1 MYVNNAAYRAHIQNI
16 TDEEERKNREKV
28 ERAARERQKSKEIE
42 KRAVEVMAKQDQD
55 NTTERKRSKKT
66 TESGVEAKKAR
77 LQTQSYLPSS
87 NEEKVESV
95 EKPTPKQ
102 RSNDFKF
109 YEQKEPQNDSKY
121 PKSIFDLASPRLTM
135 DSQTGKVNWGQ
146 SIQEQ
151 EDLLQNI
158 EKTPL
163 MQRTQEDANYY
174 EQLKTAYLDE
184 YAEKR
189 SSNNNIYD
197 GFGYMPTTSTRIY
210 DGSKGPKQTIEAV
223 REHGRWVNNT
233 ISYHNQQKNK
243 VEISTYQGQIYGR
256 QELRGHLQNVYN
268 YQKLAD
274 QLADVEE
281 HISNLIGV
289 TDIEKQKNI
298 LSTLS
303 PEKQSQYQQLKNYAD
318 DLRKRLSEAS
328 EQARVAGTYLDKSI
342 ADPDL
347 TSTAN
352 INASSAFMTPG
363 ASMIRQQDIIYKTTV
378 EDLVKDLN
386 TYIKN
391 HDIVGIR
398 SISSKLNQIGT
409 TQVAKWDQEDEESRE
424 GMRDNMQELE
434 EWKKWH
440 AIDPEYLARAEAASQ
455 ELRFD
460 DPDTYLYGLA
470 GLFGSSASF
479 NGLQWANTI
488 LSTAGGM
495 LSSTGAGAIVGAPII
510 ATGFGLGMMSG
521 MRENEAEM
529 ASNVESVFQD
539 KLRSTGQYDEF
550 ITDAKKK
557 LGKNVTYEEAMQAM
571 ALGEYQPSEKIKKTF
586 VNSTFGVNNLFK
598 HDMMAVTGDNIFE
611 TVISVVPF
619 GKFGRSALLKP
630 TKGTAKLRR
639 IAAFKKSHPGLY
651 KATEHLSKLKFS
663 EKGYQFGA
671 TISPVMGVGT
681 AALDALTKPAQKWV
695 GNKLADNV
703 VSRYVTSKLSKK
715 FGTIADWAWKAPK
728 TLLNS
733 KVLGRSGKDWVAR
746 IIGKS
751 FSESIEEGKQYYN
764 GKQFAAGNYAGESD
778 SVWELLLNDIEGG
791 SKSALQFTGSFIGM
805 TSDKEWLTNMRGG
818 FLAGGGHVAVRT
830 AFANANNAA
839 KEIQANNLVINNIL
853 ATKLQE
859 RADIEKG
866 RMYAAKSSF
875 SDRRVM
881 NQVFDNVKTLQQ
893 QITARGEEL
902 ENPDMVGISD
912 EAIEEQRQMYNRIFN
927 LANDREFRAA
937 AEARG
942 IQPGSDKYA
951 TLVSLY
957 DFTNQEAKNAINGI
971 STKTQDIRKTISQTL
986 WGGNID
992 TMSDDEILEAVK
1004 RNGVKIKTPQK
1015 AVLTNDAIAEIR
1027 QTRRNALN
1035 NRTGLV
1041 DYIAHLDALL
1051 SMRDQIELKDN
1062 KTTADKRKLRSINNQ
1077 IQTLR
1082 DSVKDQYETIDGNG
1096 QKKINLQEN
1105 ELSII
1110 NTASEL
1116 QKYVYDIDLH
1126 EVIRDQY
1133 RDVSNYTIDLDHA
1146 LSMQYNLI
1154 GETVAGVEQVND
1166 QQINEL
1172 LTKIDSKIREQYI
1185 KTAAFTDNKDAKQ
1198 TDTGYSAITVN
1209 KKAAKKA
1216 NKVIDDY
1223 IKSVKDDEQFEQEI
1237 HDDMQ
1242 RALEELYGTP
1252 SQELNNVEDEISE
1265 PTSGGGTIVIGTPPS
1280 SETPVETPEE
1290 KKEGSEE
1297 SPTPEELPKRAEE
1310 PVSIPGM
1317 VEMTTEP
1324 AEEIGDIQD
1333 YIDSFPL
1340 RSIAEDE
1347 MKHLSD
1353 VTKSEIERLVDDLNK
1368 WIQDVSDATSRD
1380 QSGRISQE
1388 DKKKFI
1394 ERYIELNNRAHDLNE
1409 RADSEIKLAQSAES
1423 RPKNTTPDVITYD
1436 DLIDAETPAA
1446 KKWLDDFYA
1455 TLNSKLSRVKALVQT
1470 LSSSEEF
1477 SLTPEGIQEMMQAIS
1492 DLDAI
1497 FDMEEVSEGLIEV
1510 DPSIY
1515 SWYFGDDK
1523 NLGARKTIL
1532 YAASSN
1538 GGSALPPPVIPQP
1551 PKNVSFQ
1558 RGTAQFD
1565 ESHIDDPSNWGL
1577 LSNTSWDQNGKG
1589 GGVSESV
1596 STSNST
1602 LRLVDVIGED
1612 DFMDI
1617 ADLEIIFQGNNQPFL
1632 VVHYKG
1638 HTFTPVFIQTAQGQN
1653 RSRGY
1658 RFWSNIKTALNTTN
1672 SNQMV
1677 VPVKVSRSLGKEK
1690 RTDDKGNLIQ
1700 PKSLFEVGLITED
1713 NMYTFEFSPAQ
1724 DTFGITEENT
1734 NTDGVSVIRVYTPSI
1749 GGKGHQAVYEY
1760 TNSSDNNVEHGDKPA
1775 PGVPIY
1781 LYDRHYNELGG
1792 RKAQVPINM
1801 MFTKL
1806 TEGDA
1811 ELILQIL
1818 KGEHCKDK
1826 NAYGV
1831 NMLAQEYVQ
1840 YDDRGNL
1847 IEYGMTNLEVLNLL
1861 LRYGYKYPTDRRHI
1875 HLEYNDQDNRK
1886 VSLVGFV
1893 EGLDKFDPSKPDVIP
1908 SREFNLFNEI
1918 EAQEFVKA
1926 IAGVVNRN
1934 FSQQYASSRVGDNYA
1949 ETSNPFNRL
1958 NQKRQS
1964 SLALQKML
1972 ENGGKIKFGN
1982 SAIEFDMKDFVD
1994 EANPKST
2001 GVSGMVWYARHG
2013 FLLTRFN
2020 GFENTILVFDED
2032 QGVKIVDRKP
2042 NTQGTSVDRAVK
2054 QNEELPKVDIQDVS
2068 EQPDVMA
2075 MQEEVDPTTVERK
2088 RKKQQIIID
2097 DDELAKREEGLPAQ
2111 KDRVSYE
2118 EAKQHIIDILGDK
2131 FFTIEEMHQDLTVE
2145 QAINMFKNGPV
2156 ALGLCRQSMIR
2167 LSHYARRGTEY
2178 HEAFHRVVEILLN
2191 DKQRDK
2197 VYEAYAKAKHIKL
2210 HDKNGKIITANMKA
2224 VTEGLADEFM
2234 LYMTDR
2240 PTVKLTWNLKQL
2252 WTSIKNWVSF
2262 YRNIGSYSLYKLY
2275 RDVNRGKY
2283 KNIQPTE
2290 ANKKRFEKLL
2300 ETYKNDAL
2308 NFTIGGRAFKYIL
2321 NHRQYKNLCDTMLYI
2336 LYQSQKNIDRA
2347 GRNMQDF
2354 KMDDPN
2360 VIRNYKLFQ
2369 KYSQINPALSEM
2381 LDNWDV
2387 VRKDI
2392 RTKVEQIATKYVGTN
2407 DDIENVEDMQGD
2419 EASVANAGIGDHTR
2433 DSQEFSQ
2440 FSRAGEKVKHF
2451 FSLIPAVKYA
2461 YNEDGKRV
2469 IVSINNAEGLPHFVN
2484 PSTMYNTVLNQVYN
2498 CRSLTELI
2506 ERLEKLGKENA
2517 QFQIIYDR
2525 IEQLKKSADAGNVE
2539 DATLLTQM
2547 CVNLHA
2553 SKGEYV
2559 ICKAKRLKNGGFD
2572 LVIQSTDSDYAA
2584 RNNRYE
2590 WSSLFAGGASKYI
2603 TQDKDGNY
2611 IMKGSFKSTVFK
2623 TLADFMKDFKRAVSP
2638 IGINSIGDKSKP
2650 QFSVPVKNAE
2660 GKLAMR
2666 DLDITNEQDLAFAKS
2681 KFINILN
2688 NLGIIFNVDMLN
2700 YMLFTKYGSTDY
2712 QALNKLFT
2720 EDSQTDIEAFANFIN
2735 GFNDRGRLN
2744 VVKTDN
2750 GWNINGRSIGS
2761 VFNSKGA
2768 GFVGLL
2774 STWAYNYKKS
2784 QDQLSVLAN
2793 KQNRQYLISE
2803 NNYLTDAI
2811 DDMNMSIE
2819 GDFQKID
2826 DLKGFVYNW
2835 FKPSDGPIC
2844 GSIILKNY
2852 SSKTPNKLRIVTNA
2866 GFKTDIKGDIGE
2878 DYAEI
2883 SQIQDEVSKIEM
2895 LLAGKIIL
2903 PTMSDK
2909 KTWGYIDGITLPGL
2923 NMKQLVG
2930 SIENTVQV
2938 NPNGSYVFF
2947 QNKDVLNQ
2955 LRQYAILEYQA
2966 VLQTLRDVKGY
2977 TDPVTGIRTEPL
2989 ADNKK
2994 IANYHKAK
3002 ATVKGKTY
3010 SIIQGA
3016 RFSTLYAIYDAKG
3029 RKISFNKVCDENGNF
3044 VSEEDNIATAM
3055 EHFFGIPSETPGNYW
3070 IYDNNGNYVEV
3081 SSDELI
3087 KIQNQILSRSLQLQL
3102 NKQLQKAEKLGLI
3115 ERTTNDKSVPLVF
3128 RYKNKL
3134 LSNSTVNAVKKAITQ
3149 NLSDSQKESL
3159 AIAIIMNDVSCKS
3172 IMSLQETERI
3182 FSGHPSFYKWKY
3194 NKKGELQDRSADQH
3208 KRFGGLVSTGQNN
3221 SFVFNDLPRTYKA
3234 AEINDVEIQSEHV
3247 ETIQRLMYEGE
3258 LRSAYLRFLL
3268 NEIGATMNDSKSE
3281 HVVELA
3287 KKADE
3292 TPIVEIESKIPEF
3305 VLESVKRTAKQK
3317 SDAFRKS
3324 KEERLGG
3331 INVADG
3337 ATYITDDMCENL
3349 LKQVGAYGEDIQRA
3363 FKVLR
3368 GEEVNDRTYS
3378 TKGVREMLSAWN
3390 LIYTTV
3396 IGTQKYTAYGFRK
3409 QNGVLVPYYNKTA
3422 LFPMFK
3428 ALCTGKTAK
3437 LYEKMKK
3444 DGVDMVML
3452 NSAVKVGSQGSQDIN
3467 WDNFDDNFQF
3477 NIYEQEYRYLRKQ
3490 FNTDP
3495 KEKELMA
3502 MGTQMTKIIM
3512 SAMLPGRNYVIT
3524 DPDGSKRSVNAI
3536 DLRDEI
3542 MNSINKLSQIGYD
3555 RLRKQLFNGDELNIE
3570 RFSEFLIE
3578 ELSSR
3583 GASRDLL
3590 DAVSVVDEN
3599 SSDIDEARRERIRQT
3614 GKKELKV
3621 PLSALSGMNW
3631 IQSII
3636 NSKVNKSVIDINTP
3650 GAAFIQRS
3658 VLGMEGPTTMIS
3670 DKNLPPDIYEGRKL
3684 AFRNENGSMDC
3695 VLSIDFFE
3703 HVLPPNLSFEEAR
3716 QWLIDNKIISGTM
3729 SDGTWS
3735 DADASI
3741 IGYRIPTQA
3750 QSSIHALRVVDVLP
3764 VVRDT
3769 VVLPAEFTKITGSDF
3784 DIDKLFLSTIY
3795 YKKHDVVDGSG
3806 NILSRTVSK
3815 EWDSDTEEYYVN
3827 RLILDQIA
3835 LLKDSKSENNTET
3848 RSMHYGDASIDC
3860 DTEPLIAIVEDL
3872 EQNAD
3877 ENLDPYD
3884 TYSLWRNTSIRDQF
3898 ITGKFG
3904 IGPFALNNNNHILTM
3919 LYGLRFASNSHSILG
3934 ITGHESLCDHEDMY
3948 GHSIMSW
3955 LSGLINAHVD
3965 VAKDPYISKLNVNK
3979 YTYNLVNLMIRTG
3992 FGKSTFYF
4000 TTQPILKE
4008 LALRVN
4014 NAASA
4019 YGTDSNKSKYRRQK
4033 DAEEQFIV
4041 DFANSWLYDKK
4052 DAAVKNKFK
4061 NTKEVLDYFQNYLR
4075 KLGTS
4080 KTALIK
4086 SIFSNKSEVLRQL
4099 AKSGKSYTDSESVFN
4114 IQTEKGTVQM
4124 SMRELQLLMYAAKV
4138 DFDPYSDAISKLVKY
4153 CKIDTKKHGK
4163 NIAEQRSFVDGYRR
4177 LFINSRS
4184 KLRKLFDGQALDSL
4198 CYSSYIHTKTS
4209 LATKLFRDI
4218 LSPQLIEATAGF
4230 NSICE
4235 QVVMNLPIEQDEVSQ
4250 QTVKKVSDSVLTSI
4264 RSDFFNSYADRF
4276 GINIRNLVNGDNT
4289 IYDRLNRLKI
4299 DILTKEEYEDLRNA
4313 DGSIDNYL
4321 IQMLTSGFMHKQAVT
4336 PEEDQKVVAP
4346 AHPDTYNNAK
4356 FISTMT
4362 FMDDD
4367 SIDADEVSAAWEELL
4382 EDTEHPELQQFAR
4395 DLIVY
4400 SFITTGGNGGS
4411 NNIFKY
4417 IPVSWLI
4424 NPDNAGYQNSY
4435 AYYIAQKLEFY
4446 SRGAS
4451 MYEDFMEDI
4460 ILNNWT
4466 DNQFIP
4472 TVSLGEGFESYYT
4485 GRPYIDVVNGQQV
4498 APQVDIPI
4506 IIKCNSLKANS
4517 KFIKINRMHDKESQR
4532 SVAIYKKVKIGRKK
4546 VEYKD
4551 NEGETHYSYE
4561 DINIYVLTNPKGQN
4575 FGNRNRIY
4583 EYGREDSTSKETA
4596 KLLGLNKGLIDIAQL
4611 LGADITSVENVLDT
4625 LVSFLDSKT
4634 DKEGAL
4640 EVIKSSGVTGVLYDT
4655 MVETTI
4661 NMIEDEIND
4670 VFDDPTSINFN
4681 DFVEDGQYAP
4691 EEFVT
4696 ERAADE
4702 YKQHLIEVE
4711 NIPEDNIVIDYYP
4724 ETEDLDAIWTVSV
4737 IQNNPSFAEADSAP
4751 INAKEQTLQALR
4763 DWYKFA
4769 AKHIT
4774 FNRDEH
4780 KYYID
4785 GNPIDVSATG
4795 YAESIYGKKNIKGD
4809 YSHSVALG
4817 NTMDSLYRD
4826 FFEKGEEAVKSKT
4839 YPNLNDS
4846 RKQQILQDLHRLQQ
4860 YLEERFGED
4869 FKVIT
4874 TEFPIVAYV
4883 EGQKGIETIAGTID
4897 MMVVDKEGNIH
4908 IFDFKTKSHPITQ
4921 TYNGKEVD
4929 DRRDYTAQQN
4939 LYKSILETLSPELK
4953 NKVKSLQLVWLD
4965 TSYPKLS
4972 QANYTTDKQ
4981 GNVTMNGRPIA
4992 EDPAFITP
5000 SLKEDVKES
5009 IIHIDITSQV
5019 ENLNVPQMTPVNTI
5033 VDQLLDHMKSTG
5045 LDVRNKDDMKQ
5056 FFDNNPNAI
5065 SGIQESIAEQKEI
5078 QEIKDKAIADGT
5090 FMKAPNGNPTNLT
5103 ERQWLQVRTK
5113 AFKNWFGDWENDPQN
5128 ASKVVDE
5135 NGEPL
5140 VVYHSSTESFN
5151 EFKHG
5156 VKDTTGSRD
5165 SRNTFFFSSDKNVSS
5180 WYTDMLHGINK
5191 YTYFD
5196 THNLEKRLFSELTN
5210 NDKPVYINDDYDLE
5224 RRVAI
5229 YPNGV
5234 VIVTNFNQV
5243 APTVIGDITNISN
5256 SADFN
5261 ALPYEIQDSILN
5273 KVKEDV
5279 NEELADDL
5287 YRVSRYNYDRQQNY
5301 DIDAGV
5307 SFGVKPLSSD
5317 ILDKYFTRSFF
5328 LNIRDIKRIE
5338 RYSGKRK
5345 QSIVD
5350 DVKQNK
5356 DKDGFVIVNTNDSA
5370 TNILSDIYAVRK
5382 PNQIKSATD
5391 NVGTFSTENDDIQAF
5406 IGKRARAKFEE
5417 QLIKAR
5423 PDLAVY
5429 VVEGIIFTKDRFSDD
5444 FIANI
5449 LDTATSRRLQKEG
5462 IIRETMIPGEGILT
5476 DKGKEIA
5483 QVSYQ
5488 KINAALDFLHEL
5500 EDNKENTVFIK
5511 TAIRWMI
5518 NGSVT
5523 LPQDYTK
5530 MRQVFDTARKRRIDI
5545 QKYRTL
5551 GDLIASDEMKAIE
5564 KEKRVFDPD
5573 KAKTFS
5579 NKRTVTTEGGRVFT
5593 VYDVENTYEAQREVC
5608 KAVAAHY
5615 EVSPWCLSTFTAT
5628 GEPTQS
5634 AKNHWNTYGGIK
5646 RRIAFENGK
5655 PVAFSSDKRSTT
5667 NQYEIDGRILPA
5679 NSVIDVEQAV
5689 TRSVGKKE
5697 FDPETFN
5704 YFIENGY
5711 IERNSYYDYLFYN
5724 DTAYRYTQKGINASK
5739 EISSEL
5745 EDREAWWDVED
5756 IHPQD
5761 TLSDSIVSDP
5771 KAIGRGEINALHE
5784 DLEAERIE
5792 HEQALIDMY
5801 TQEDVD
5807 AYGRPMQFVETLN
5820 DDLPFYKTPQG
5831 EVYGFVDKDDNIYLD
5846 ETIITPEHPIHE
5858 YTHLWDRY
5866 VAKNNPQLWKRGIA
5880 LMKQTSLWNEVA
5892 NDPNYGLKWKSMEN
5906 MSESRLE
5913 SLIAS
5918 EVHSRIVGKEG
5929 AALLDKLAKEKG
5941 QKNIISKLK
5950 EWILEFWKELKA
5962 TFSNWSEEDLN
5973 KLTLDDFT
5981 NMTVRDF
5988 VEGINPID
5996 TDIKHSQIQKVVQIH
6011 KGNWSRQEAINN
6023 PNILYV
6029 FTDNTDRDSGS
6040 GAISDNSWYS
6050 KKYGTGHHFPTVT
6063 AAVVRGLDNSRPI
6076 STQRW
6081 YHQGAKGTTGRW
6093 TDADV
6098 EEFRNVIGSELQ
6110 DIVDEFNTGKYDT
6123 IMFPGGN
6130 GLFNTNIS
6138 NITKT
6143 RTPQLYQAL
6152 ADLLHEYGF
6161 DSLIPTDVKP
6171 SQIQGENISSSGSEF
6186 ARQLTNPGNTLQVEY
6201 NGTVFRNAE
6210 HAYQTWKSG
6219 EFDEVAYKNTSFKPV
6234 GSKKADFNTNYHTM
6248 VDILIAKLQQHPH
6261 LIEGIKQRGGVKYLQ
6276 ASTHNVTGDKYW
6288 ETSGKNKFIEALI
6301 EAYNNATQVSD
6312 DITTRTNPA
6321 PEIQF
6326 AIYTYQAYYQD
6337 QFSKNDFIRNKV
6349 SQEAKGTDFVIEAGK
6364 NDLYN
6369 IMRAKNI
6376 LKYVYT
6382 FEEMK
6387 NVACRMI
6394 TKAGGNPKDF
6404 NFKPSK
6410 YGNQSIMITG
6420 RKTLYLKEDQ
6430 LKSQLKQ
6437 LGEKLMKE
6445 CE

>member
-1 MYVNNAAYRAHIQNI
+1 MDIKTLLNKDRQRVYANNSAYRAYVQSII
-16 TDEEERKNREKV
+16 DEEERKNKEKI
-28 ERAARERQKSKEIE
+28 EKAARERQKSKEIE
-42 KRAVEVMAKQDQD
+42 KRAVEAMAKQDQD
-55 NTTERKRSKKT
+55 NATERKRSKKT
-66 TESGVEAKKAR
+66 TESGVEAKKAQ
-77 LQTQSYLPSS
+77 LQTQSYLPDQD
-87 NEEKVESV
+87 EEKVESV
-95 EKPTPKQ
+95 EKPAPEQ
-102 RSNDFKF
+102 RSDDFKF
-109 YEQKEPQNDSKY
+109 YEQKESQNDSGY
-121 PKSIFDLASPRLTM
+121 PKSIFDLDSPRITM
-135 DSQTGKVNWGQ
+135 DSKTGKVNWGQ
-146 SIQEQ
+146 SIREQ
-151 EDLLQNI
+151 ESLLQDI
-158 EKTPL
+158 ENTPL
-163 MQRTQEDANYY
+163 MQRTQEDIQYY
-174 EQLKTAYLDE
+174 NQLKSAYLDE
-184 YAEKR
+184 QIQR
-189 SSNNNIYD
+189 RPDNNVYEGY
-197 GFGYMPTTSTRIY
+197 GFMPTTSTLIY
-210 DGSKGPKQTIEAV
+210 DGSKEPKQTIESV
-223 REHGRWVNNT
+223 RNHGRWVNNT

-256 QELRGHLQNVYN
+256 QELRGHLQNVYD

-274 QLADVEE
+274 QLANVEE

-289 TDIEKQKNI
+289 VDIEKQKNI
-298 LSTLS
+298 LNTLS

-318 DLRKRLSEAS
+318 DLRKRLAETS
-328 EQARVAGTYLDKSI
+328 EQVRVAGTYLDKSI
-342 ADPDL
+342 ADPNM
-347 TSTAN
+347 TSVASA
-352 INASSAFMTPG
+352 NASSAFMPLG
-363 ASMIRQQDIIYKTTV
+363 ASMIRQQDITHKTTV
-378 EDLVKDLN
+378 EDLIKDLN

-391 HDIVGIR
+391 NDILGIR
-398 SISSKLNQIGT
+398 TISSKLNEIGT
-409 TQVAKWDQEDEESRE
+409 TQVEQWDREDEESRE
-424 GMRDNMQELE
+424 GMRDNMRELE

-440 AIDPEYLARAEAASQ
+440 AVDPEYLARAEAASQ

-460 DPDTYLYGLA
+460 NPDTYLYGLA

-495 LSSTGAGAIVGAPII
+495 LSSTGVGALVGAPMI
-510 ATGFGLGMMSG
+510 ATGFGLGMVSG

-539 KLRSTGQYDEF
+539 KLRSSGQYDEF

-598 HDMMAVTGDNIFE
+598 HDMMAVTGDNVFE

-619 GKFGRSALLKP
+619 GKFGWSTLLKP
-630 TKGTAKLRR
+630 TKGTSKLRR

-651 KATEHLSKLKFS
+651 KATENLSKLNFS
-663 EKGYQFGA
+663 EKAYQFGA
-671 TISPVMGVGT
+671 TINPIVGAGT
-681 AALDALTKPAQKWV
+681 ATLDALTKPAQKWI
-695 GNKLADNV
+695 GNKLTDNV
-703 VSRYVTSKLSKK
+703 VSKYVTKALSKK

-733 KVLGRSGKDWVAR
+733 KVLGRSGKDWIAR
-746 IIGKS
+746 TIGKS

-778 SVWELLLNDIEGG
+778 SIWELLLNDIEGG

-839 KEIQANNLVINNIL
+839 KEIQANNLVVNNIL

-893 QITARGEEL
+893 QITARGKEL

-942 IQPGSDKYA
+942 IRPGSDKYA

-971 STKTQDIRKTISQTL
+971 SAKTRDIRQTISQTL

-1004 RNGVKIKTPQK
+1004 QNGVNIKTPTH

-1062 KTTADKRKLRSINNQ
+1062 KTAADKRKLRSINNQ

-1082 DSVKDQYETIDGNG
+1082 DSVKDQYETIDENG

-1105 ELSII
+1105 ELSMI
-1110 NTASEL
+1110 NTASDL

-1172 LTKIDSKIREQYI
+1172 LTKIDSRIREQYV

-1265 PTSGGGTIVIGTPPS
+1265 PTSEGGTIIIGAPTS

-1290 KKEGSEE
+1290 KKEERKE
-1297 SPTPEELPKRAEE
+1297 SPTPEELSKRAEE
-1310 PVSIPGM
+1310 PVSIPGI

-1324 AEEIGDIQD
+1324 TEEIGDIQD
-1333 YIDSFPL
+1333 YVDSFPL
-1340 RSIAEDE
+1340 QSIAEDE
-1347 MKHLSD
+1347 MRYLSG
-1353 VTKSEIERLVDDLNK
+1353 VTKSEITKLVDDLNK
-1368 WIQDVSDATSRD
+1368 WIQDVSDTTSRD
-1380 QSGRISQE
+1380 QSGRISQT
-1388 DKKKFI
+1388 DKKKLI
-1394 ERYIELNNRAHDLNE
+1394 ERYIELTNRAHDLNE
-1409 RADSEIKLAQSAES
+1409 RANSEIRLAKSLES
-1423 RPKNTTPDVITYD
+1423 RPENTTPDVITYD

-1455 TLNSKLSRVKALVQT
+1455 TLNSKLSRIKALVQT
-1470 LSSSEEF
+1470 LQSSEEF
-1477 SLTPEGIQEMMQAIS
+1477 SLTPEGMQEMMQAIS

-1497 FDMEEVSEGLIEV
+1497 FNMEEVSEGLIEV

-1523 NLGARKTIL
+1523 NIGARKTIL
-1532 YAASSN
+1532 HAASSN

-1558 RGTAQFD
+1558 PTTQFD
-1565 ESHIDDPSNWGL
+1565 ESNIDDPSSWSL
-1577 LSNTSWDQNGKG
+1577 LSNTSWDQKGKG

-1658 RFWSNIKTALNTTN
+1658 QFWSNIKTALNAAN

-1734 NTDGVSVIRVYTPSI
+1734 NTDGVSVIRVYTPSM

-1801 MFTKL
+1801 LFTKL

-1811 ELILQIL
+1811 DLILQIL

-1840 YDDRGNL
+1840 YDSRGNL

-1861 LRYGYKYPTDRRHI
+1861 LRYGYKYPADRRHI

-1893 EGLDKFDPSKPDVIP
+1893 EGLDKFDPNKPDVIP
-1908 SREFNLFNEI
+1908 SREFNLFNEN

-1926 IAGVVNRN
+1926 IAGVINRN

-1949 ETSNPFNRL
+1949 ESSNPFNRL

-1982 SAIEFDMKDFVD
+1982 SAIEFDMKDFVN
-1994 EANPKST
+1994 EADPKST

-2013 FLLTRFN
+2013 FLQTRFN

-2042 NTQGTSVDRAVK
+2042 NTQGTSVDRAVQ

-2075 MQEEVDPTTVERK
+2075 MQEEIDPTSVERK
-2088 RKKQQIIID
+2088 SKKQQIIID
-2097 DDELAKREEGLPAQ
+2097 DDELAKREEGLPKQ
-2111 KDRVSYE
+2111 TDRVSYE

-2156 ALGLCRQSMIR
+2156 ALGLCRQSMIK
-2167 LSHYARRGTEY
+2167 LSHYARKGTEY

-2197 VYEAYAKAKHIKL
+2197 IYESYAKAKHINL
-2210 HDKNGKIITANMKA
+2210 RDKDGKIITANMKI

-2262 YRNIGSYSLYKLY
+2262 YRNIGSYNLYKLY

-2308 NFTIGGRAFKYIL
+2308 NFTIGGRAFKHIL
-2321 NHRQYKNLCDTMLYI
+2321 NHRQYKNLCDTMIYI
-2336 LYQSQKNIDRA
+2336 LYQSQKNIDKA

-2354 KMDDPN
+2354 KMNDPN
-2360 VIRNYKLFQ
+2360 VIRRYKLFQ
-2369 KYSQINPALSEM
+2369 KYAQLNPALSEM
-2381 LDNWDV
+2381 LDNWDIV
-2387 VRKDI
+2387 KKDI
-2392 RTKVEQIATKYVGTN
+2392 RTKVEQIATKYIGTN
-2407 DDIENVEDMQGD
+2407 DNVENVEDMQGD
-2419 EASVANAGIGDHTR
+2419 AESVANAGIGDHTR

-2451 FSLIPAVKYA
+2451 FALIPAVKYA
-2461 YNEDGKRV
+2461 YDEHGNRM
-2469 IVSINNAEGLPHFVN
+2469 IVSVNNAEGLPHFVN
-2484 PSTMYNTVLNQVYN
+2484 ASTMYNTVLNQVYN
-2498 CRSLTELI
+2498 CRSLSELI
-2506 ERLEKLGKENA
+2506 DRLEKLGQENA
-2517 QFQIIYDR
+2517 QFQIIHNR
-2525 IEQLKKSADAGNVE
+2525 IENLKKSADAGNVE

-2572 LVIQSTDSDYAA
+2572 LIIQSTDSDYAA

-2660 GKLAMR
+2660 GKIVMR
-2666 DLDITNEQDLAFAKS
+2666 DLDVTNEQDLAFAKS

-2688 NLGIIFNVDMLN
+2688 NLGIIFNADMLN

-2712 QALNKLFT
+2712 QALNRLFT

-2744 VVKTDN
+2744 VTKTDN
-2750 GWNINGRSIGS
+2750 GWNINNRPINS

-2784 QDQLSVLAN
+2784 QDQLSILAN

-2803 NNYLTDAI
+2803 NNYLTDTI
-2811 DDMNMSIE
+2811 DDMNISIE
-2819 GDFQKID
+2819 GDFQKIN
-2826 DLKGFVYNW
+2826 DLKGFIYNW
-2835 FKPSDGPIC
+2835 FKPSDGPVC

-2852 SSKTPNKLRIVTNA
+2852 TSNNPSKLRIVTDA

-2883 SQIQDEVSKIEM
+2883 SQVQDEVSKIEM

-2923 NMKQLVG
+2923 NMKQLTG
-2930 SIENTVQV
+2930 SITNTVQI

-2966 VLQTLRDVKGY
+2966 ILQTLRDVKGY
-2977 TDPVTGIRTEPL
+2977 TDPNTGVRTEPL

-3002 ATVKGKTY
+3002 ARVNGKTY

-3016 RFSTLYAIYDAKG
+3016 RFSTLYAIYDRKG
-3029 RKISFNKVCDENGNF
+3029 KKISFNRVCDENGNF
-3044 VSEEDNIATAM
+3044 ISEEDNLATAM
-3055 EHFFGIPSETPGNYW
+3055 EHFFGVPSKTPGNYW
-3070 IYDNNGNYVEV
+3070 IYDDNGNYVEV
-3081 SSDELI
+3081 SSDKLI
-3087 KIQNQILSRSLQLQL
+3087 EIQYQILSRSLQLQL
-3102 NKQLQKAEKLGLI
+3102 SKQLQKAEKLGLI
-3115 ERTTNDKSVPLVF
+3115 EKITNDKSVPLVF

-3134 LSNSTVNAVKKAITQ
+3134 LSDSTVNSVKNAITQ
-3149 NLSDSQKESL
+3149 NLSDAQKESL

-3194 NKKGELQDRSADQH
+3194 NKKGELSDRSTDQH

-3258 LRSAYLRFLL
+3258 LRSAYLRLL
-3268 NEIGATMNDSKSE
+3268 LKEVGATMNDSKSE
-3281 HVVELA
+3281 VVTELA
-3287 KKADE
+3287 KKADNKA
-3292 TPIVEIESKIPEF
+3292 ISEIETELPSF

-3422 LFPMFK
+3422 LFPMFR

-3452 NSAVKVGSQGSQDIN
+3452 NSAVKVGSQGSQDID

-3477 NIYEQEYRYLRKQ
+3477 NTYEQEYRYLRKQ

-3502 MGTQMTKIIM
+3502 MGTQMTKIVM
-3512 SAMLPGRNYVIT
+3512 SAMLPGRNYIVT
-3524 DPDGSKRSVNAI
+3524 DPDGSKRSVNAV

-3555 RLRKQLFNGDELNIE
+3555 HLRKQLFDGDELNIE
-3570 RFSEFLIE
+3570 RFSAFLIE

-3599 SSDIDEARRERIRQT
+3599 SYDIDEARRERIQQT
-3614 GKKELKV
+3614 GRTELKV

-3703 HVLPPNLSFEEAR
+3703 HILPPNLSFEEAR
-3716 QWLIDNKIISGTM
+3716 RWLIDNKIISGTM

-3735 DADASI
+3735 DADASVV
-3741 IGYRIPTQA
+3741 GYRIPTQA

-3764 VVRDT
+3764 IVRDT

-3795 YKKHDVVDGSG
+3795 YKKNDVVDGSG
-3806 NILSRTVSK
+3806 NVLSRTVSK
-3815 EWDSDTEEYYVN
+3815 EWDVDTEEYHVN

-3835 LLKDSKSENNTET
+3835 LLKDSKSEDNVET

-3872 EQNAD
+3872 EQNTNED
-3877 ENLDPYD
+3877 LDPYD

-3919 LYGLRFASNSHSILG
+3919 LYGLKFANNPSSILG

-4033 DAEEQFIV
+4033 DAEEQFII
-4041 DFANSWLYDKK
+4041 DFANSWLYDEKDPKSKK
-4052 DAAVKNKFK
+4052 FETIKQ
-4061 NTKEVLDYFQNYLR
+4061 VLDGFQNHLR

-4080 KTALIK
+4080 KTALIQ

-4099 AKSGKSYTDSESVFN
+4099 AKSGIHYTDSESVFN
-4114 IQTEKGTVQM
+4114 IQTYKGTVPM

-4163 NIAEQRSFVDGYRR
+4163 NIAEQRSFVDGFMR
-4177 LFINSRS
+4177 LFVNSKS
-4184 KLRKLFDGQALDSL
+4184 KLRKLFDGPALDSL
-4198 CYSSYIHTKTS
+4198 CYSSYIYTKTS

-4218 LSPQLIEATAGF
+4218 LSPQLIEATTGF
-4230 NSICE
+4230 NGTCE
-4235 QVVMNLPIEQDEVSQ
+4235 YIIDNLPVEQDEISQ
-4250 QTVKKVSDSVLTSI
+4250 QIVKKVSDSVLTSI
-4264 RSDFFNSYADRF
+4264 RSGFFNAYADRF
-4276 GINIRNLVNGDNT
+4276 GINIRNLVNGNNT

-4299 DILTKEEYEDLRNA
+4299 DILTKEEYQDLRNA

-4321 IQMLTSGFMHKQAVT
+4321 IQMLTSGYMHKQAVT
-4336 PEEDQKVVAP
+4336 PEETQQVIAP
-4346 AHPDTYNNAK
+4346 AHPDTYDNAK

-4382 EDTEHPELQQFAR
+4382 EDTDHPELQQFAR

-4417 IPVSWLI
+4417 VPVSWLT
-4424 NPDNAGYQNSY
+4424 NPDNTGYQNSY
-4435 AYYIAQKLEFY
+4435 AYYMSQKLDLY
-4446 SRGAS
+4446 NRGVAVHDS
-4451 MYEDFMEDI
+4451 FVEDV

-4472 TVSLGEGFESYYT
+4472 TINLGEGGFESYYT
-4485 GRPYIDVVNGQQV
+4485 GKPYIDIVRGQQV
-4498 APQVDIPI
+4498 APQVDVPI
-4506 IIKCNSLKANS
+4506 IIKCESSKANS
-4517 KFIKINRMHDKESQR
+4517 KFIKINRMYDKESQR
-4532 SVAIYKKVKIGRKK
+4532 SVAIYKKVKVGRKK
-4546 VEYKD
+4546 FEHKD
-4551 NEGETHYSYE
+4551 KDGNTYETYQ
-4561 DINIYVLTNPKGQN
+4561 DINVYVLTNPKGQN

-4583 EYGREDSTSKETA
+4583 EYGREDSTAKETA
-4596 KLLGLNKGLIDIAQL
+4596 KLLGLDKNLIQMAEL
-4611 LGADITSVENVLDT
+4611 LGADITDVNSVLNS
-4625 LVSFLDSKT
+4625 LVSLVESKT
-4634 DKEGAL
+4634 DKNGTL
-4640 EVIKSSGVTGVLYDT
+4640 EVIRSAGITGVMYDT
-4655 MVETTI
+4655 IVETTI
-4661 NMIEDEIND
+4661 NMIEDEFDD
-4670 VFDDPTSINFN
+4670 VFDNPSSINLD
-4681 DFVEDGQYAP
+4681 DFIEDAQYAP

-4696 ERAADE
+4696 KRAADE

-4711 NIPEDNIVIDYYP
+4711 NIPEDNIVIDYSP

-4769 AKHIT
+4769 SKHIT
-4774 FNRDEH
+4774 FNKDEH
-4780 KYYID
+4780 RYYID

-4883 EGQKGIETIAGTID
+4883 EGQQGVETIAGTID

-5019 ENLNVPQMTPVNTI
+5019 ENLNVPQMTPINTI

-5045 LDVRNKDDMKQ
+5045 LDVRNEDDMKQ
-5056 FFDNNPNAI
+5056 FFDNNPNI
-5065 SGIQESIAEQKEI
+5065 
-5078 QEIKDKAIADGT
+5078 
-5090 FMKAPNGNPTNLT
+5090 
-5103 ERQWLQVRTK
+5103 V
-5113 AFKNWFGDWENDPQN
+5113 
-5128 ASKVVDE
+5128 
-5135 NGEPL
+5135 
-5140 VVYHSSTESFN
+5140 STE
-5151 EFKHG
+5151 
-5156 VKDTTGSRD
+5156 D
-5165 SRNTFFFSSDKNVSS
+5165 
-5180 WYTDMLHGINK
+5180 
-5191 YTYFD
+5191 
-5196 THNLEKRLFSELTN
+5196 N
-5210 NDKPVYINDDYDLE
+5210 N
-5224 RRVAI
+5224 
-5229 YPNGV
+5229 
-5234 VIVTNFNQV
+5234 
-5243 APTVIGDITNISN
+5243 
-5256 SADFN
+5256 
-5261 ALPYEIQDSILN
+5261 IQ
-5273 KVKEDV
+5273 
-5279 NEELADDL
+5279 
-5287 YRVSRYNYDRQQNY
+5287 
-5301 DIDAGV
+5301 
-5307 SFGVKPLSSD
+5307 
-5317 ILDKYFTRSFF
+5317 
-5328 LNIRDIKRIE
+5328 
-5338 RYSGKRK
+5338 
-5345 QSIVD
+5345 
-5350 DVKQNK
+5350 
-5356 DKDGFVIVNTNDSA
+5356 
-5370 TNILSDIYAVRK
+5370 
-5382 PNQIKSATD
+5382 
-5391 NVGTFSTENDDIQAF
+5391 
-5406 IGKRARAKFEE
+5406 
-5417 QLIKAR
+5417 
-5423 PDLAVY
+5423 
-5429 VVEGIIFTKDRFSDD
+5429 
-5444 FIANI
+5444 
-5449 LDTATSRRLQKEG
+5449 
-5462 IIRETMIPGEGILT
+5462 
-5476 DKGKEIA
+5476 
-5483 QVSYQ
+5483 
-5488 KINAALDFLHEL
+5488 
-5500 EDNKENTVFIK
+5500 
-5511 TAIRWMI
+5511 
-5518 NGSVT
+5518 
-5523 LPQDYTK
+5523 
-5530 MRQVFDTARKRRIDI
+5530 
-5545 QKYRTL
+5545 
-5551 GDLIASDEMKAIE
+5551 
-5564 KEKRVFDPD
+5564 
-5573 KAKTFS
+5573 
-5579 NKRTVTTEGGRVFT
+5579 
-5593 VYDVENTYEAQREVC
+5593 
-5608 KAVAAHY
+5608 
-5615 EVSPWCLSTFTAT
+5615 TFTT
-5628 GEPTQS
+5628 
-5634 AKNHWNTYGGIK
+5634 
-5646 RRIAFENGK
+5646 
-5655 PVAFSSDKRSTT
+5655 PV
-5667 NQYEIDGRILPA
+5667 
-5679 NSVIDVEQAV
+5679 
-5689 TRSVGKKE
+5689 
-5697 FDPETFN
+5697 
-5704 YFIENGY
+5704 
-5711 IERNSYYDYLFYN
+5711 
-5724 DTAYRYTQKGINASK
+5724 
-5739 EISSEL
+5739 
-5745 EDREAWWDVED
+5745 
-5756 IHPQD
+5756 
-5761 TLSDSIVSDP
+5761 
-5771 KAIGRGEINALHE
+5771 
-5784 DLEAERIE
+5784 
-5792 HEQALIDMY
+5792 
-5801 TQEDVD
+5801 
-5807 AYGRPMQFVETLN
+5807 
-5820 DDLPFYKTPQG
+5820 G
-5831 EVYGFVDKDDNIYLD
+5831 EVYGFVDENDNIYLD
-5846 ETIITPEHPIHE
+5846 RTVISAEHPIHE
-5858 YTHLWDRY
+5858 YTHVWDRY
-5866 VAKNNPQLWKRGIA
+5866 VAKKNPQLWKRGVE
-5880 LMKQTSLWNEVA
+5880 LMKQTPLWNEVA
-5892 NDPNYGLKWKSMEN
+5892 NNPNYGLKWKSMEN
-5906 MSESRLE
+5906 MSESKLE

-5918 EVHSRIVGKEG
+5918 EVHSRLVGKEG
-5929 AALLDKLAKEKG
+5929 AALLEDLAKKKG

-5950 EWILEFWKELKA
+5950 EWILDFWKEVKA

-5988 VEGINPID
+5988 VEGINPINANSTDNSSATQNVASISNKTEAYGVEISSGSQEFWSKIKRGWQSEHPQGIVAYRKHGDNSSTFSPETVKEGWIGNPFSTQSKGED
-5996 TDIKHSQIQKVVQIH
+5996 TVQHFYDWLITGNNFGETRANEDFRQAIIQKIL
-6011 KGNWSRQEAINN
+6011 NTPANSS
-6023 PNILYV
+6023 ILYY
-6029 FTDNTDRDSGS
+6029 TELN
-6040 GAISDNSWYS
+6040 
-6050 KKYGTGHHFPTVT
+6050 
-6063 AAVVRGLDNSRPI
+6063 RP
-6076 STQRW
+6076 SHAT
-6081 YHQGAKGTTGRW
+6081 
-6093 TDADV
+6093 
-6098 EEFRNVIGSELQ
+6098 VIGYL
-6110 DIVDEFNTGKYDT
+6110 VNNK
-6123 IMFPGGN
+6123 
-6130 GLFNTNIS
+6130 
-6138 NITKT
+6138 
-6143 RTPQLYQAL
+6143 
-6152 ADLLHEYGF
+6152 DLLQ
-6161 DSLIPTDVKP
+6161 SSVSTS
-6171 SQIQGENISSSGSEF
+6171 SQIQGENISSNGSEF

-6234 GSKKADFNTNYHTM
+6234 GSKKANFNTNYHTM

-6261 LIEGIKQRGGVKYLQ
+6261 LTEGIKQRGGVEYLQ

-6301 EAYNNATQVSD
+6301 EAYNNVTQVSD

-6326 AIYTYQAYYQD
+6326 AIYTHQVYYQD
-6337 QFSKNDFIRNKV
+6337 QFSKNEFIRNKV
-6349 SQEAKGTDFVIEAGK
+6349 SQETKGTDFVIEEGK

-6369 IMRAKNI
+6369 IMRTKNV

-6387 NVACRMI
+6387 DIAHRMI
-6394 TKAGGNPKDF
+6394 IKAGGNPKDF

>member
-1 MYVNNAAYRAHIQNI
+1 MYVNDATYRAHIRSI

-77 LQTQSYLPSS
+77 LQTQSYLPGST
-87 NEEKVESV
+87 EEKVESV

-102 RSNDFKF
+102 RSDDFKF
-109 YEQKEPQNDSKY
+109 YEQKEPQSDSNY

-146 SIQEQ
+146 SIREQ

-197 GFGYMPTTSTRIY
+197 GFGYMPTTSTKIY
-210 DGSKGPKQTIEAV
+210 DGSKGPKQTIEPV

-318 DLRKRLSEAS
+318 DLRKRLSEVS
-328 EQARVAGTYLDKSI
+328 EQARIAGTYLDRSI

-347 TSTAN
+347 TSAAN
-352 INASSAFMTPG
+352 VNASSAFMTPG

-391 HDIVGIR
+391 NDIVGIR

-440 AIDPEYLARAEAASQ
+440 AVDPEYLARAEAASQ

-460 DPDTYLYGLA
+460 NPDTYLYGLA

-495 LSSTGAGAIVGAPII
+495 LSSTGVGAVVGAPMI
-510 ATGFGLGMMSG
+510 ATGFGLGMVSG

-550 ITDAKKK
+550 IADAKKK

-619 GKFGRSALLKP
+619 GKFGWSALLKP

-651 KATEHLSKLKFS
+651 KTAENLSKFKFS

-681 AALDALTKPAQKWV
+681 AAIDALTKPAQKWV

-703 VSRYVTSKLSKK
+703 VSRYITSKLSKK

-746 IIGKS
+746 IVGKS

-778 SVWELLLNDIEGG
+778 SIWELLLNDIEGG

-893 QITARGEEL
+893 QITARGKEL

-992 TMSDDEILEAVK
+992 TMSDDEVLETVK
-1004 RNGVKIKTPQK
+1004 RNGVKIKTPSK

-1035 NRTGLV
+1035 NRTALV

-1062 KTTADKRKLRSINNQ
+1062 KTAADKRKLRSINNQ

-1105 ELSII
+1105 ELSMI

-1172 LTKIDSKIREQYI
+1172 LTKIDSRIREQYV

-1252 SQELNNVEDEISE
+1252 STELNNVEDEISE
-1265 PTSGGGTIVIGTPPS
+1265 PTSEGGTIVIGTLPS

-1290 KKEGSEE
+1290 KKEGGEE
-1297 SPTPEELPKRAEE
+1297 SPTPEERPKRAEE
-1310 PVSIPGM
+1310 PISIPGM

-1324 AEEIGDIQD
+1324 TEEIGDIQD

-1368 WIQDVSDATSRD
+1368 WIQDVSNAISRD

-1423 RPKNTTPDVITYD
+1423 RPKNTAPDVITYD

-1455 TLNSKLSRVKALVQT
+1455 TLNSKLSKVKALVQT

-1477 SLTPEGIQEMMQAIS
+1477 SLTPEGMREMMQAIS

-1497 FDMEEVSEGLIEV
+1497 FNMEEVSEGLIEV

-1532 YAASSN
+1532 HAASSN
-1538 GGSALPPPVIPQP
+1538 GGPALPPPVIPQP

-1589 GGVSESV
+1589 GGISESV

-1658 RFWSNIKTALNTTN
+1658 RFWSNIKTALNTAN

-1713 NMYTFEFSPAQ
+1713 NMYTLEFSPAQ

-1893 EGLDKFDPSKPDVIP
+1893 EGLDKFDPSNPDVIP
-1908 SREFNLFNEI
+1908 SREFNLFDEN

-1926 IAGVVNRN
+1926 IAGVINRN

-2210 HDKNGKIITANMKA
+2210 HDKNGKIITANMKT

-2300 ETYKNDAL
+2300 ETYKDDAL

-2381 LDNWDV
+2381 LDNWDI

-2419 EASVANAGIGDHTR
+2419 EASVANAGIGDYTR

-2451 FSLIPAVKYA
+2451 FSLIPDVKYA
-2461 YNEDGKRV
+2461 YNEDGKRI
-2469 IVSINNAEGLPHFVN
+2469 IVSVNNAEGLPHFVN

-2517 QFQIIYDR
+2517 QFQIIHDR

-2611 IMKGSFKSTVFK
+2611 VMKGSFKSTVFK

-2666 DLDITNEQDLAFAKS
+2666 DLDVTNEQDLAFAKS

-2819 GDFQKID
+2819 GDFQKVD

-2852 SSKTPNKLRIVTNA
+2852 SSKTPNKLRIVTDA
-2866 GFKTDIKGDIGE
+2866 GFKTDVKGDIGE

-2883 SQIQDEVSKIEM
+2883 SQVQDEVSKIEM

-2923 NMKQLVG
+2923 NMKQLAG
-2930 SIENTVQV
+2930 SITNTVQI

-2966 VLQTLRDVKGY
+2966 ILQTLRDVKGY
-2977 TDPVTGIRTEPL
+2977 TDPNTGVRTEPL

-2994 IANYHKAK
+2994 ITNYHKAK
-3002 ATVKGKTY
+3002 ATVNGKTY

-3016 RFSTLYAIYDAKG
+3016 RFSTLYAIYDRKG
-3029 RKISFNKVCDENGNF
+3029 NKISFNRVCDENGNF
-3044 VSEEDNIATAM
+3044 ISEEDNLATAM
-3055 EHFFGIPSETPGNYW
+3055 EHFFGVPSKTPGNYW
-3070 IYDNNGNYVEV
+3070 IYDDNGNYVEV
-3081 SSDELI
+3081 SSDKLVE
-3087 KIQNQILSRSLQLQL
+3087 IQYQILSRSLQLQL
-3102 NKQLQKAEKLGLI
+3102 SKQLQKAEKLGLI
-3115 ERTTNDKSVPLVF
+3115 EKITNDKSVPLVF

-3134 LSNSTVNAVKKAITQ
+3134 LSNSTVTSVKNAITQ
-3149 NLSDSQKESL
+3149 NLSDAQKESL

-3194 NKKGELQDRSADQH
+3194 NKKGELSDRSTDQH

-3268 NEIGATMNDSKSE
+3268 NKIGATMNDSKSE

-3292 TPIVEIESKIPEF
+3292 TPIVEIESKIPAF

-3378 TKGVREMLSAWN
+3378 TRDVRQMLSAWN
-3390 LIYTTV
+3390 LVYTTV

-3452 NSAVKVGSQGSQDIN
+3452 NSAVKVGSQGSQDID
-3467 WDNFDDNFQF
+3467 WDNLDDNFQF
-3477 NIYEQEYRYLRKQ
+3477 NTYEQEYRYLRKQ

-3512 SAMLPGRNYVIT
+3512 SAMLPGRNYIVT
-3524 DPDGSKRSVNAI
+3524 DPDGSKRSVNAV
-3536 DLRDEI
+3536 DLRNEI
-3542 MNSINKLSQIGYD
+3542 MDSINKLSQIGYD

-3599 SSDIDEARRERIRQT
+3599 SYDIDEARRERIRQT

-3658 VLGMEGPTTMIS
+3658 VLGMEGPTTMVS
-3670 DKNLPPDIYEGRKL
+3670 DENLPPDIYEGRKL

-3741 IGYRIPTQA
+3741 VGYRIPTQA
-3750 QSSIHALRVVDVLP
+3750 PSSIHALRVVDVQP
-3764 VVRDT
+3764 IVRDT
-3769 VVLPAEFTKITGSDF
+3769 VVLPAEFPTITGADF

-3815 EWDSDTEEYYVN
+3815 EWDPDTEEYHVN

-3835 LLKDSKSENNTET
+3835 LLKDSKSEDNAET

-3872 EQNAD
+3872 EQNANED
-3877 ENLDPYD
+3877 LDPYD

-3919 LYGLRFASNSHSILG
+3919 LYGLRFASNSRSILG

-4041 DFANSWLYDKK
+4041 DFANSWLYDEKDPKSKK
-4052 DAAVKNKFK
+4052 LETIKQ
-4061 NTKEVLDYFQNYLR
+4061 VLDEFQNHLR
-4075 KLGTS
+4075 KLGTN
-4080 KTALIK
+4080 KTTLIQ

-4114 IQTEKGTVQM
+4114 IQTLKGTVPM

-4177 LFINSRS
+4177 LFINPKS
-4184 KLRKLFDGQALDSL
+4184 KLRKLFDVQALDSL
-4198 CYSSYIHTKTS
+4198 CYSSYIHTKTL

-4218 LSPQLIEATAGF
+4218 LSPQLIEATTGF
-4230 NSICE
+4230 NGTCE
-4235 QVVMNLPIEQDEVSQ
+4235 YIIANLPVEQDEISQ
-4250 QTVKKVSDSVLTSI
+4250 QTVKKVSDSVLISI
-4264 RSDFFNSYADRF
+4264 RSGFFNAYADRF
-4276 GINIRNLVNGDNT
+4276 GINIRNLVNGNNT

-4299 DILTKEEYEDLRNA
+4299 DILTKEEYQDLRNA

-4321 IQMLTSGFMHKQAVT
+4321 IQMLTSGYMHKQAVT
-4336 PEEDQKVVAP
+4336 PEETQQVIAP

-4382 EDTEHPELQQFAR
+4382 EDTDHPELQQFAR

-4417 IPVSWLI
+4417 VPVSWLT
-4424 NPDNAGYQNSY
+4424 NPDNTGYQNSY
-4435 AYYIAQKLEFY
+4435 AYYMSQKLDLY
-4446 SRGAS
+4446 NRGVTVHDS
-4451 MYEDFMEDI
+4451 FVEDV

-4472 TVSLGEGFESYYT
+4472 TINLGEGGFESYYT
-4485 GRPYIDVVNGQQV
+4485 GKPYIDIVRGQQV
-4498 APQVDIPI
+4498 APQVDVPI
-4506 IIKCNSLKANS
+4506 IIKCESSKANS
-4517 KFIKINRMHDKESQR
+4517 KFIKINRMYDKESQR
-4532 SVAIYKKVKIGRKK
+4532 SVAIYKKVKVGRKK
-4546 VEYKD
+4546 FEYKD
-4551 NEGETHYSYE
+4551 KDGNTHETYQ
-4561 DINIYVLTNPKGQN
+4561 DINVYVLTNPKGQN
-4575 FGNRNRIY
+4575 FGNRNKIY
-4583 EYGREDSTSKETA
+4583 EYGREDSPAKETA
-4596 KLLGLNKGLIDIAQL
+4596 KLLGLDKNLIQMAEL
-4611 LGADITSVENVLDT
+4611 LGADITDVGSVLDT
-4625 LVSFLDSKT
+4625 LVSLVESKT
-4634 DKEGAL
+4634 DKKGTL
-4640 EVIKSSGVTGVLYDT
+4640 EVIRSAGITGVMYDT
-4655 MVETTI
+4655 IVETTI
-4661 NMIEDEIND
+4661 NMIEDEIDD
-4670 VFDDPTSINFN
+4670 VFDDPSSINLD
-4681 DFVEDGQYAP
+4681 DFMEDAQHAP

-4696 ERAADE
+4696 KRAADE
-4702 YKQHLIEVE
+4702 YRQHLIEVE

-4724 ETEDLDAIWTVSV
+4724 ETEDLDAVWIVSV

-4751 INAKEQTLQALR
+4751 MNAKEQTLQALR

-4774 FNRDEH
+4774 FNSNEH

-4785 GNPIDVSATG
+4785 GNPIDISATG

-4883 EGQKGIETIAGTID
+4883 EGQQGVETIAGTID

-5019 ENLNVPQMTPVNTI
+5019 ENLNVPQMTPINTI
-5033 VDQLLDHMKSTG
+5033 VDQVLDHMKSMG

-5056 FFDNNPNAI
+5056 FFDNNPNAV
-5065 SGIQESIAEQKEI
+5065 SGIQESVVEQKEM

-5113 AFKNWFGDWENDPQN
+5113 AFKKWFGDWENDPQN

-5135 NGEPL
+5135 NGEPM
-5140 VVYHSSTESFN
+5140 VVYHSSTESFD

-5156 VKDTTGSRD
+5156 VKDTTGARD
-5165 SRNTFFFSSDKNVSS
+5165 SRNMFFFSSDKNVSS
-5180 WYTDMLHGINK
+5180 WYTDMLHGIGK
-5191 YTYFD
+5191 YTYFN
-5196 THNLEKRLFSELTN
+5196 THDLEKRLFLKLTN
-5210 NDKPVYINDDYDLE
+5210 NDKPVYINDDYDYE
-5224 RRVAI
+5224 RSVAI

-5234 VIVTNFNQV
+5234 VITTSINQA
-5243 APTVIGDITNISN
+5243 APPVIEDITDISN
-5256 SADFN
+5256 SAYFN
-5261 ALPYEIQDSILN
+5261 GLPYEIQDGILN
-5273 KVKEDV
+5273 EIKEDV

-5287 YRVSRYNYDRQQNY
+5287 YRVSWYNYHRWENY

-5338 RYSGKRK
+5338 RYSGQRKR
-5345 QSIVD
+5345 SIVN

-5382 PNQIKSATD
+5382 SNQIKSATD
-5391 NVGTFSTENDDIQAF
+5391 NVGTFSTENDDIQMFVVGEKGAKSLDAAEEATTRMDNLSVANEMEKA
-5406 IGKRARAKFEE
+5406 GKDA
-5417 QLIKAR
+5417 LTIK
-5423 PDLAVY
+5423 
-5429 VVEGIIFTKDRFSDD
+5429 I
-5444 FIANI
+5444 
-5449 LDTATSRRLQKEG
+5449 
-5462 IIRETMIPGEGILT
+5462 
-5476 DKGKEIA
+5476 
-5483 QVSYQ
+5483 
-5488 KINAALDFLHEL
+5488 
-5500 EDNKENTVFIK
+5500 
-5511 TAIRWMI
+5511 
-5518 NGSVT
+5518 
-5523 LPQDYTK
+5523 
-5530 MRQVFDTARKRRIDI
+5530 
-5545 QKYRTL
+5545 
-5551 GDLIASDEMKAIE
+5551 
-5564 KEKRVFDPD
+5564 
-5573 KAKTFS
+5573 
-5579 NKRTVTTEGGRVFT
+5579 
-5593 VYDVENTYEAQREVC
+5593 
-5608 KAVAAHY
+5608 
-5615 EVSPWCLSTFTAT
+5615 AT
-5628 GEPTQS
+5628 GWERG
-5634 AKNHWNTYGGIK
+5634 AD
-5646 RRIAFENGK
+5646 GK
-5655 PVAFSSDKRSTT
+5655 WR
-5667 NQYEIDGRILPA
+5667 YEIPDVQISESIKKQLDNNTIL
-5679 NSVIDVEQAV
+5679 NYHYHDYQEDTNYSKKEYSRMIDQ
-5689 TRSVGKKE
+5689 GFE
-5697 FDPETFN
+5697 FDPWVKKEYIPKSFKLSDIIKHNET
-5704 YFIENGY
+5704 IDSL
-5711 IERNSYYDYLFYN
+5711 INSYPIFKDLTIIIDSRTGNVFMPASLGDYN
-5724 DTAYRYTQKGINASK
+5724 K
-5739 EISSEL
+5739 ETNTLTVNKNNSSEFEKTL
-5745 EDREAWWDVED
+5745 IHELQHVIQNIEEFSYGANLSQFDNHPEVIKQKNVVENIFNKLVAAMDDREAGKLSQDEYFKIWNKYNKEKFKLENLPFELYNRVAGEVEARTASTRSNLSIEERRNSLFTDDMYKDVA
-5756 IHPQD
+5756 
-5761 TLSDSIVSDP
+5761 
-5771 KAIGRGEINALHE
+5771 KE
-5784 DLEAERIE
+5784 DLIFLDESLQSSNI
-5792 HEQALIDMY
+5792 QAFM
-5801 TQEDVD
+5801 
-5807 AYGRPMQFVETLN
+5807 
-5820 DDLPFYKTPQG
+5820 TPSG
-5831 EVYGFVDKDDNIYLD
+5831 EVYGFVDKNDNIYLD
-5846 ETIITPEHPIHE
+5846 ENIISSEHPIHE

-5866 VAKNNPQLWKRGIA
+5866 VAKNNPQLWKRGIE
-5880 LMKQTSLWNEVA
+5880 LMKQTSLWNEIA
-5892 NDPNYGLKWKSMEN
+5892 NNPNYGLKWKSMQN

-5918 EVHSRIVGKEG
+5918 EVHSRLVGKEG
-5929 AALLDKLAKEKG
+5929 STLLDKLAKEKG

-5950 EWILEFWKELKA
+5950 DWILEFWKELKA

-5981 NMTVRDF
+5981 NMTVRDL

-5996 TDIKHSQIQKVVQIH
+5996 TDI
-6011 KGNWSRQEAINN
+6011 
-6023 PNILYV
+6023 
-6029 FTDNTDRDSGS
+6029 
-6040 GAISDNSWYS
+6040 
-6050 KKYGTGHHFPTVT
+6050 
-6063 AAVVRGLDNSRPI
+6063 
-6076 STQRW
+6076 
-6081 YHQGAKGTTGRW
+6081 
-6093 TDADV
+6093 
-6098 EEFRNVIGSELQ
+6098 
-6110 DIVDEFNTGKYDT
+6110 
-6123 IMFPGGN
+6123 
-6130 GLFNTNIS
+6130 
-6138 NITKT
+6138 
-6143 RTPQLYQAL
+6143 
-6152 ADLLHEYGF
+6152 
-6161 DSLIPTDVKP
+6161 KP

-6234 GSKKADFNTNYHTM
+6234 GSKKANFNTNYHTM

-6301 EAYNNATQVSD
+6301 EAYNNITQVSD

-6326 AIYTYQAYYQD
+6326 AIEMNQAYYRD
-6337 QFSKNDFIRNKV
+6337 QFSKNSFILNKV
-6349 SQEAKGTDFVIEAGK
+6349 SKEAKYTDFVIEAGK
-6364 NDLYN
+6364 TDLYN
-6369 IMRAKNI
+6369 IMRTRNGVRDYYSFER
-6376 LKYVYT
+6376 LKT
-6382 FEEMK
+6382 DAI
-6387 NVACRMI
+6387 NMI
-6394 TKAGGNPKDF
+6394 IKAGGNPKDF

-6410 YGNQSIMITG
+6410 YGDQSIMISG
-6420 RKTLYLKEDQ
+6420 RKTLYLEEDR

>member
-1 MYVNNAAYRAHIQNI
+1 MYVNNATYRAHIQSI
-16 TDEEERKNREKV
+16 IDEEERKNREKV

-77 LQTQSYLPSS
+77 LQTQSYLPDS

-102 RSNDFKF
+102 RSDDFKF
-109 YEQKEPQNDSKY
+109 YEQKEPQSDSNY

-197 GFGYMPTTSTRIY
+197 SFGYMPTTSTRIY

-233 ISYHNQQKNK
+233 ISYFNQQKNK

-318 DLRKRLSEAS
+318 DLRKRLSEVS

-347 TSTAN
+347 TSAAN
-352 INASSAFMTPG
+352 VNASSTFMTPA

-391 HDIVGIR
+391 NDIVGIR

-440 AIDPEYLARAEAASQ
+440 AVDPEYLARAEAASQ

-460 DPDTYLYGLA
+460 NPDTYLYGLA

-495 LSSTGAGAIVGAPII
+495 LSSTGVGAVVGAPVI
-510 ATGFGLGMMSG
+510 ATGFGLGMVSG

-550 ITDAKKK
+550 IADAKKK

-651 KATEHLSKLKFS
+651 KAAENLSKFKFS

-681 AALDALTKPAQKWV
+681 AAIDALTKPAQKWV

-715 FGTIADWAWKAPK
+715 FGIIADWAWKAPK

-746 IIGKS
+746 IVGKS

-778 SVWELLLNDIEGG
+778 SIWELLLNDIEGG

-830 AFANANNAA
+830 AFANANNAT

-893 QITARGEEL
+893 QITARGKEL

-992 TMSDDEILEAVK
+992 TMSDDEVLETVK
-1004 RNGVKIKTPQK
+1004 RNGVKIKTPSK

-1027 QTRRNALN
+1027 QTIRNALN
-1035 NRTGLV
+1035 NRTALV

-1062 KTTADKRKLRSINNQ
+1062 KTAADKRKLRSINNQ

-1105 ELSII
+1105 ELSMI

-1172 LTKIDSKIREQYI
+1172 LTKIDGRIREQYV

-1198 TDTGYSAITVN
+1198 TDTGYSAVTVN

-1252 SQELNNVEDEISE
+1252 SKELNNVEDEISE
-1265 PTSGGGTIVIGTPPS
+1265 PASGGGTIIIGSPTS

-1290 KKEGSEE
+1290 EKESGEE
-1297 SPTPEELPKRAEE
+1297 SSTSKDSAEN
-1310 PVSIPGM
+1310 PISVPGM

-1324 AEEIGDIQD
+1324 MEEIGDIQD

-1340 RSIAEDE
+1340 QSIAEDE

-1423 RPKNTTPDVITYD
+1423 RPKNTTPNVITYE
-1436 DLIDAETPAA
+1436 DLIDAETPAS

-1532 YAASSN
+1532 HAASSN
-1538 GGSALPPPVIPQP
+1538 GGPALPPPVIPQP

-1565 ESHIDDPSNWGL
+1565 ESNIDDPSNWGL
-1577 LSNTSWDQNGKG
+1577 LSNTSWDQKGKG

-1713 NMYTFEFSPAQ
+1713 NMYTLEFSPAQ

-1908 SREFNLFNEI
+1908 SREFNLFNEN

-2042 NTQGTSVDRAVK
+2042 NTQKTSVDRAVQ

-2191 DKQRDK
+2191 DKQRDR

-2300 ETYKNDAL
+2300 ETYKDDAL

-2381 LDNWDV
+2381 LDNWDI

-2419 EASVANAGIGDHTR
+2419 EASVANAGIGDYTR

-2451 FSLIPAVKYA
+2451 FSLIPDVKYA
-2461 YNEDGKRV
+2461 YNEDGKRI
-2469 IVSINNAEGLPHFVN
+2469 IVSVNNAEGLPHFVN

-2517 QFQIIYDR
+2517 QFQIIHDR

-2611 IMKGSFKSTVFK
+2611 VMKGSFKSTVFK

-2819 GDFQKID
+2819 GDFQKVD
-2826 DLKGFVYNW
+2826 DLKGFIYNW

-2852 SSKTPNKLRIVTNA
+2852 SSKTPNKLRIVTDA
-2866 GFKTDIKGDIGE
+2866 GFKTDVKGDIGE

-2883 SQIQDEVSKIEM
+2883 SQVQDEVSKIEM

-2923 NMKQLVG
+2923 NMKQLAG
-2930 SIENTVQV
+2930 SITNTVQI

-2966 VLQTLRDVKGY
+2966 ILQTLRDVKGY
-2977 TDPVTGIRTEPL
+2977 TDPNTGVRTEPL

-2994 IANYHKAK
+2994 ITNYHKAE
-3002 ATVKGKTY
+3002 ATVNGKTY
-3010 SIIQGA
+3010 YIIQGA
-3016 RFSTLYAIYDAKG
+3016 RFSTLYAIYDRKG
-3029 RKISFNKVCDENGNF
+3029 NKISFNRVCDENGNF
-3044 VSEEDNIATAM
+3044 ISEEDNLATAM
-3055 EHFFGIPSETPGNYW
+3055 EHFFGVPSKTPGNYW
-3070 IYDNNGNYVEV
+3070 IYDDNGNYVEV
-3081 SSDELI
+3081 SSDKLVE
-3087 KIQNQILSRSLQLQL
+3087 IQYQILSRSLQLQL
-3102 NKQLQKAEKLGLI
+3102 SKQLQKAEKLGLI
-3115 ERTTNDKSVPLVF
+3115 EKITNDKSVPLVF

-3134 LSNSTVNAVKKAITQ
+3134 LSNSTVTSVKNAITQ
-3149 NLSDSQKESL
+3149 NLSDAQKESL

-3194 NKKGELQDRSADQH
+3194 NKKGELQDRSTDQH

-3234 AEINDVEIQSEHV
+3234 AEINDVKIQSEHV

-3292 TPIVEIESKIPEF
+3292 TPIVEIESKIPAF

-3378 TKGVREMLSAWN
+3378 TRDVRQMLSAWN
-3390 LIYTTV
+3390 LVYTTV

-3452 NSAVKVGSQGSQDIN
+3452 NSAVKVGSQGSQDID
-3467 WDNFDDNFQF
+3467 WDNLDDNFQF
-3477 NIYEQEYRYLRKQ
+3477 NTYEQEYRYLRKQ

-3512 SAMLPGRNYVIT
+3512 SAMLPGRNYIVT

-3555 RLRKQLFNGDELNIE
+3555 RLRKQLFNGDELNVE

-3599 SSDIDEARRERIRQT
+3599 SLDIDEARRERIRQT

-3658 VLGMEGPTTMIS
+3658 VLGMEGPTTMVS
-3670 DKNLPPDIYEGRKL
+3670 DENLPPDIYEGRKL

-3741 IGYRIPTQA
+3741 VGYRIPTQA
-3750 QSSIHALRVVDVLP
+3750 PSSIHALRVVDVQP
-3764 VVRDT
+3764 IVRDT
-3769 VVLPAEFTKITGSDF
+3769 VVLPAEFPTITGADF

-3806 NILSRTVSK
+3806 NVLSRTVSK
-3815 EWDSDTEEYYVN
+3815 EWDPDTEEYHVN

-3835 LLKDSKSENNTET
+3835 LLKDSKSEDNAET

-3872 EQNAD
+3872 EQNANED
-3877 ENLDPYD
+3877 LDPYD

-3919 LYGLRFASNSHSILG
+3919 LYGLRFASNSRSILG

-4052 DAAVKNKFK
+4052 DTAIKNKFK
-4061 NTKEVLDYFQNYLR
+4061 NTKEVLDYFQDYLR

-4114 IQTEKGTVQM
+4114 IQTERGTVQM

-4163 NIAEQRSFVDGYRR
+4163 NIAEQRSFVDGYQR
-4177 LFINSRS
+4177 LFINPKS
-4184 KLRKLFDGQALDSL
+4184 KLRKLFDTQALDSL

-4235 QVVMNLPIEQDEVSQ
+4235 QVVMDLPIEQDEVSQ

-4264 RSDFFNSYADRF
+4264 RSDFFNAYADRF
-4276 GINIRNLVNGDNT
+4276 GINIRNLVNGNNT

-4299 DILTKEEYEDLRNA
+4299 DILTKEEYQDLRNA

-4321 IQMLTSGFMHKQAVT
+4321 IQMLTSGYMHKQAVT
-4336 PEEDQKVVAP
+4336 PEETQQVIAP

-4382 EDTEHPELQQFAR
+4382 EDTDHPELQQFAR

-4417 IPVSWLI
+4417 VPVSWLT
-4424 NPDNAGYQNSY
+4424 NPDNTGYQNSY
-4435 AYYIAQKLEFY
+4435 AYYMSQKLDLY
-4446 SRGAS
+4446 NRGVTVHDS
-4451 MYEDFMEDI
+4451 FVEDV

-4472 TVSLGEGFESYYT
+4472 TINLGEGGFESYYT
-4485 GRPYIDVVNGQQV
+4485 GKPYIDIVRGQQV
-4498 APQVDIPI
+4498 APQVDVPI
-4506 IIKCNSLKANS
+4506 IIKCESSKANS
-4517 KFIKINRMHDKESQR
+4517 KFIKINRMYDKESQR
-4532 SVAIYKKVKIGRKK
+4532 SVAIYKKVKVGRKK
-4546 VEYKD
+4546 FEYKD
-4551 NEGETHYSYE
+4551 KDGNTHETYQ
-4561 DINIYVLTNPKGQN
+4561 DINVYVLTNPKGQN
-4575 FGNRNRIY
+4575 FGNRNKIY
-4583 EYGREDSTSKETA
+4583 EYGREDSPAKETA
-4596 KLLGLNKGLIDIAQL
+4596 KLLGLDKNLIQMAEL
-4611 LGADITSVENVLDT
+4611 LGADITDVGSVLDT
-4625 LVSFLDSKT
+4625 LVSLVESKT
-4634 DKEGAL
+4634 DKKGTL
-4640 EVIKSSGVTGVLYDT
+4640 EVIRSAGITGVMYDT
-4655 MVETTI
+4655 IVETTI
-4661 NMIEDEIND
+4661 NMIEDEIDD
-4670 VFDDPTSINFN
+4670 VFDDPSSINLD
-4681 DFVEDGQYAP
+4681 DFMEDAQHAP

-4696 ERAADE
+4696 KRAADE

-4724 ETEDLDAIWTVSV
+4724 ETEDLDAVWIVSV
-4737 IQNNPSFAEADSAP
+4737 IQNNPPFAEADSAP
-4751 INAKEQTLQALR
+4751 MNAKEQTLQALR

-4774 FNRDEH
+4774 FNSNEH

-4883 EGQKGIETIAGTID
+4883 EGQQGVETIAGTID

-5019 ENLNVPQMTPVNTI
+5019 ENLNVPQMTPINTI
-5033 VDQLLDHMKSTG
+5033 VDQLLDHMKSMG

-5056 FFDNNPNAI
+5056 FFDNNPNAV
-5065 SGIQESIAEQKEI
+5065 SGIQESVAEQKEM
-5078 QEIKDKAIADGT
+5078 QEIKDKAIANGT

-5135 NGEPL
+5135 NGEPMI
-5140 VVYHSSTESFN
+5140 VYH
-5151 EFKHG
+5151 G
-5156 VKDTTGSRD
+5156 
-5165 SRNTFFFSSDKNVSS
+5165 
-5180 WYTDMLHGINK
+5180 
-5191 YTYFD
+5191 
-5196 THNLEKRLFSELTN
+5196 
-5210 NDKPVYINDDYDLE
+5210 
-5224 RRVAI
+5224 
-5229 YPNGV
+5229 
-5234 VIVTNFNQV
+5234 
-5243 APTVIGDITNISN
+5243 
-5256 SADFN
+5256 
-5261 ALPYEIQDSILN
+5261 
-5273 KVKEDV
+5273 
-5279 NEELADDL
+5279 
-5287 YRVSRYNYDRQQNY
+5287 
-5301 DIDAGV
+5301 
-5307 SFGVKPLSSD
+5307 
-5317 ILDKYFTRSFF
+5317 
-5328 LNIRDIKRIE
+5328 
-5338 RYSGKRK
+5338 
-5345 QSIVD
+5345 
-5350 DVKQNK
+5350 
-5356 DKDGFVIVNTNDSA
+5356 
-5370 TNILSDIYAVRK
+5370 
-5382 PNQIKSATD
+5382 
-5391 NVGTFSTENDDIQAF
+5391 
-5406 IGKRARAKFEE
+5406 
-5417 QLIKAR
+5417 
-5423 PDLAVY
+5423 
-5429 VVEGIIFTKDRFSDD
+5429 
-5444 FIANI
+5444 
-5449 LDTATSRRLQKEG
+5449 
-5462 IIRETMIPGEGILT
+5462 
-5476 DKGKEIA
+5476 
-5483 QVSYQ
+5483 
-5488 KINAALDFLHEL
+5488 
-5500 EDNKENTVFIK
+5500 
-5511 TAIRWMI
+5511 
-5518 NGSVT
+5518 
-5523 LPQDYTK
+5523 
-5530 MRQVFDTARKRRIDI
+5530 
-5545 QKYRTL
+5545 
-5551 GDLIASDEMKAIE
+5551 SDENFTAFNVNSKNRGSLTSVI
-5564 KEKRVFDPD
+5564 KKGFY
-5573 KAKTFS
+5573 FS
-5579 NKRTVTTEGGRVFT
+5579 NKNIASQYASSKSRNDYFKLQELQEGGFSFEEIAEAFGANR
-5593 VYDVENTYEAQREVC
+5593 YDDEVDI
-5608 KAVAAHY
+5608 
-5615 EVSPWCLSTFTAT
+5615 PWF
-5628 GEPTQS
+5628 
-5634 AKNHWNTYGGIK
+5634 
-5646 RRIAFENGK
+5646 
-5655 PVAFSSDKRSTT
+5655 
-5667 NQYEIDGRILPA
+5667 
-5679 NSVIDVEQAV
+5679 
-5689 TRSVGKKE
+5689 
-5697 FDPETFN
+5697 
-5704 YFIENGY
+5704 
-5711 IERNSYYDYLFYN
+5711 
-5724 DTAYRYTQKGINASK
+5724 
-5739 EISSEL
+5739 
-5745 EDREAWWDVED
+5745 
-5756 IHPQD
+5756 
-5761 TLSDSIVSDP
+5761 
-5771 KAIGRGEINALHE
+5771 
-5784 DLEAERIE
+5784 
-5792 HEQALIDMY
+5792 
-5801 TQEDVD
+5801 
-5807 AYGRPMQFVETLN
+5807 
-5820 DDLPFYKTPQG
+5820 KTPNG

-5846 ETIITPEHPIHE
+5846 ENIISPEHPIHE

-5866 VAKNNPQLWKRGIA
+5866 VAKKNPQLWKRGIE
-5880 LMKQTSLWNEVA
+5880 LMKQTSLWNEIA
-5892 NDPNYGLKWKSMEN
+5892 NNPNYGLKWKSMQN

-5918 EVHSRIVGKEG
+5918 EIHSRLVGKEG
-5929 AALLDKLAKEKG
+5929 STLLDKLAKEKG

-5950 EWILEFWKELKA
+5950 DWILEFWKELKA

-5988 VEGINPID
+5988 AEDINPID
-5996 TDIKHSQIQKVVQIH
+5996 TDI
-6011 KGNWSRQEAINN
+6011 
-6023 PNILYV
+6023 
-6029 FTDNTDRDSGS
+6029 
-6040 GAISDNSWYS
+6040 
-6050 KKYGTGHHFPTVT
+6050 
-6063 AAVVRGLDNSRPI
+6063 
-6076 STQRW
+6076 
-6081 YHQGAKGTTGRW
+6081 
-6093 TDADV
+6093 
-6098 EEFRNVIGSELQ
+6098 
-6110 DIVDEFNTGKYDT
+6110 
-6123 IMFPGGN
+6123 
-6130 GLFNTNIS
+6130 
-6138 NITKT
+6138 
-6143 RTPQLYQAL
+6143 
-6152 ADLLHEYGF
+6152 
-6161 DSLIPTDVKP
+6161 KP

-6234 GSKKADFNTNYHTM
+6234 GSKKANFNTNYHTM

-6301 EAYNNATQVSD
+6301 EAYNNVTQVSD

-6326 AIYTYQAYYQD
+6326 AIEMNQAYYQD
-6337 QFSKNDFIRNKV
+6337 QFSKNNFIRNKV
-6349 SQEAKGTDFVIEAGK
+6349 SQGTKGTDFVIEEGK

-6369 IMRAKNI
+6369 IMRTKNV
-6376 LKYVYT
+6376 LKRVYT
-6382 FEEMK
+6382 FEELK
-6387 NVACRMI
+6387 DVAYRMI

-6410 YGNQSIMITG
+6410 YGDQSIMITG